1 MRRPELRVA
10 MQRARRQLVRA
21 LSAYLHERTGTA
33 EAEGE
38 REAERIEASTGLG
51 PVLSCVE
58 HAFGLCLHTKCLAG
72 LLVLSGCGVRLRAGR
87 AACCRNG
94 SWSR

>member
-1 MRRPELRVA
+1 MCRPELRVA

-58 HAFGLCLHTKCLAG
+58 HAFGLVCTRNAWL
-72 LLVLSGCGVRLRAGR
+72 GCW
-87 AACCRNG
+87 C
-94 SWSR
+94 